1 MNDKLLARY
10 DLDNSGA
17 IDKSEM
23 VNVMRSIHSMVDG
36 NIAEAQRGNMNEK
49 VHLCM
54 VSFVMPLTLCF
65 RQNCMQ
71 NNFSD

>member
-54 VSFVMPLTLCF
+54 V
-65 RQNCMQ
+65 
-71 NNFSD
+71 